1 MKKIFRNR
9 KSRLLLLAIVIVL
22 FAEIHTITGGN
33 NAPGY
38 YLGFFGPSLIL
49 HKSAL
54 QFPFGLQFNLIQ
66 FAANVGVV
74 WFILFYLNMVFRKLV
89 YKLIRIKP
97 FF

>member
-22 FAEIHTITGGN
+22 FAEILTIKEGYN
-33 NAPGY
+33 VPGY
-38 YLGFFGPSLIL
+38 YLGFFSRSLML

-66 FAANVGVV
+66 FAANVGVI
-74 WFILFYLNMVFRKLV
+74 WFILYYMNKVFRRLV
-89 YKLIRIKP
+89 YKIIKRP